1 MDNQTYVL
9 LSEIRDLMRQSVELQ
24 KQTLAEVRLQNG
36 DDRWN
41 SFDPQFIGDNQFDMS
56 PEEVDLRF
64 QELLGNFMNA
74 FPQDN
79 NNSDEEID

>member
-24 KQTLAEVRLQNG
+24 KQTLAEVGLQNG

-41 SFDPQFIGDNQFDMS
+41 SFDPQSIKSDKYS
-56 PEEVDLRF
+56 EVVDLRF
-64 QELLGNFMNA
+64 QELLGDFMNA

-79 NNSDEEID
+79 NNSDEEMD

>member
-41 SFDPQFIGDNQFDMS
+41 SFDPQSIKSDKYS
-56 PEEVDLRF
+56 EVVDLRF

>member
-1 MDNQTYVL
+1 MDNQTYIL

-36 DDRWN
+36 DNDRWN
-41 SFDPQFIGDNQFDMS
+41 SFDPQSIKSDKYS
-56 PEEVDLRF
+56 ESVDLRF
-64 QELLGNFMNA
+64 QELLGNFMNS

>member
-24 KQTLAEVRLQNG
+24 KQTLAEVGLQNG

-41 SFDPQFIGDNQFDMS
+41 SFDPQSIKSDKYS
-56 PEEVDLRF
+56 EVVDLRF

-79 NNSDEEID
+79 NNSDEEMD